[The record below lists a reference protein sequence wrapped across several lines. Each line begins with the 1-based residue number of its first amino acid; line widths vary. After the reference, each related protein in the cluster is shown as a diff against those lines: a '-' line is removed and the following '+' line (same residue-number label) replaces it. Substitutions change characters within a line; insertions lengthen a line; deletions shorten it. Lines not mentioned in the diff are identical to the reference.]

1 MILPRFCSIA
11 AIEGPEMLFE
21 LDAGR
26 DSFRQE
32 VREFFARHVTSEM
45 VQRARDTGTYHDAGL
60 YRAVAAQGWIGLNW
74 PVEDGGLGRDAL
86 DALVFGEEAHR
97 VGAPL
102 MMLSTTLMV
111 ANTIRFAATLE
122 QRSRILRPVLA
133 GDITCCLG
141 YTEPGCGSD
150 VAAAATTAVRDGASW
165 VINGQKVF
173 TTLAHEATHV
183 FLLCRT
189 EFGGP
194 KYHNL
199 TLFLVPLDS
208 PGVTIDLIRTLSGE
222 RTNTTFYSGVR
233 VSDELRIGDIN
244 GGWSVMREALVHER
258 GGSLGDIPEIV
269 HLSREILRSS
279 SLGGENSLSET
290 QRACVARLATHGE
303 ISRLLDLRVR
313 SMIVDGQSPS
323 IEGSIQKLYA
333 STHLVADV
341 SDAMEAF
348 GPQTVIAERIRGS
361 SLSGA
366 LEYLYRHSAVTT
378 IYGGTSEIQRSI
390 IAERALG
397 LPRTR

>member
-1 MILPRFCSIA
+1 
-11 AIEGPEMLFE
+11 MLFE
-21 LDAGR
+21 LDAER

-32 VREFFARHVTSEM
+32 VREFFVRYVTAEM

-60 YRAVAAQGWIGLNW
+60 YRAVADRGWIGLNW
-74 PVEDGGLGRDAL
+74 PKEDGGQGRDAL
-86 DALVFGEEAHR
+86 DSLVFGEEAQR

-102 MMLSTTLMV
+102 MMLGITLMV

-122 QRSRILRPVLA
+122 QRSRILRRVLA

-150 VAAAATTAVRDGASW
+150 VAAATTTAVRDGASW

-189 EFGGP
+189 DIGGP

-208 PGVTIDLIRTLSGE
+208 PGVQIHPMQTLSGE

-233 VSDELRIGDIN
+233 VSDELRVGAVN
-244 GGWSVMREALVHER
+244 SGWSVMREALVHER
-258 GGSLGDIPEIV
+258 GGSLGDLPEIV
-269 HLSREILRSS
+269 HLSRVILRCS
-279 SLGGENSLSET
+279 SLGGGKSLT
-290 QRACVARLATHGE
+290 GAQRACVARLATHAE

-313 SMIVDGQSPS
+313 SMVVGGQSPS

-348 GPQTVIAERIRGS
+348 GSQTVVAERTRSS

-366 LEYLYRHSAVTT
+366 LEYLYRHSAITT

-390 IAERALG
+390 IAEHALG
-397 LPRTR
+397 LPRSR

>member
-1 MILPRFCSIA
+1 MLPNSCSMA
-11 AIEGPEMLFE
+11 VMERPEMLFE
-21 LDAGR
+21 LDAER

-32 VREFFARHVTSEM
+32 VREFFARHVTAEM

-60 YRAVAAQGWIGLNW
+60 YRAVADQGWIGLNW
-74 PVEDGGLGRDAL
+74 PEEDGGQGRDAL
-86 DALVFGEEAHR
+86 DALAFSTEAQR
-97 VGAPL
+97 AGAPL
-102 MMLSTTLMV
+102 MMLSITLMV
-111 ANTIRFAATLE
+111 ANTIRFAATLR
-122 QRSRILRPVLA
+122 QRNRILRPVLA

-150 VAAAATTAVRDGASW
+150 VAAATTTAVRDGAGW

-189 EFGGP
+189 DIDGP

-199 TLFLVPLDS
+199 TLFLVPLDR
-208 PGVTIDLIRTLSGE
+208 PGVTIDAIHTLSGE
-222 RTNTTFYSGVR
+222 RTNTTFYSDVR
-233 VSDELRIGDIN
+233 VSDELRIGHIN

-258 GGSLGDIPEIV
+258 GGSLGDLPEIV
-269 HLSREILRSS
+269 HLSHEILRWSS
-279 SLGGENSLSET
+279 SGGGSSLTET
-290 QRACVARLATHGE
+290 QRACVARLAMHGE

-313 SMIVDGQSPS
+313 SMIVNGQSPA

-333 STHLVADV
+333 SAHLVGDV

-348 GPQTVIAERIRGS
+348 GPQTVVAEGIRGS

-390 IAERALG
+390 IAEHALG
-397 LPRTR
+397 LPRSR